1 VGFVANFL
9 ASFGKTL
16 RPQGTVFFGWYIVAS
31 AAGLQLLS
39 GLLWMQSYGVYVV
52 LLQEDFGWSKT
63 MVAGAFALARV
74 ESGVLGP
81 LQGWLVDRFGPK
93 LILTIG
99 ILLFGIGFV
108 SFSSINSL
116 LGFYLSFA
124 LIAVGS
130 SLGGFATVM
139 VSIVNWF
146 QQHRSKAVAVSQI
159 GYSLGGVAVPLLVIC
174 LEAIGW
180 RMTAFY
186 SGLVVLLVGLPLA
199 QLVRHRPADYGQVA
213 DGQYVVSTTAT
224 SHLQGVDFSARQAMA
239 TSAFWLVS
247 VGHASALLCVSVV
260 MVHLVPHLSQGL
272 GFTLTE
278 AALVVALLTGF
289 QMFGQIVG
297 GYLGDRFNKR
307 WLCIACMVVHAL
319 ALLELAY
326 ATDVTEVILFAI
338 MHGLAWGVRGPLM
351 VAIRADYFGPSAFGT
366 IMGFSSLILMFGM
379 SGGPI
384 IAGYLA
390 DLYGDYK
397 IGLVSIACAAFLG
410 SFCFVAARKPEL
422 RDRELADKAG

>member
-1 VGFVANFL
+1 VVSFL
-9 ASFGKTL
+9 TSFDKAL
-16 RPQGTVFFGWYIVAS
+16 RPKGRVFFGWYIVAS
-31 AAGLQLLS
+31 ASGLQLLS
-39 GLLWMQSYGVYVV
+39 GLLWMQSYGAYVV

-93 LILTIG
+93 SILTIG
-99 ILLFGIGFV
+99 ILIFALGFF
-108 SFSSINSL
+108 SFSAIDSM

-139 VSIVNWF
+139 VGIVNWF
-146 QQHRSKAVAVSQI
+146 RQHRSKAVAISQI
-159 GYSLGGVAVPLLVIC
+159 GYSLGGLAVPLLVIC
-174 LEAIGW
+174 LQAIGW

-186 SGLVVLLVGLPLA
+186 SGLLVLLIGLPLA
-199 QLVRHRPADYGQVA
+199 QLVRHRPADYGEVA
-213 DGQYVVSTTAT
+213 DGQSLELSTAT
-224 SHLQGVDFSARQAMA
+224 AGQSVRIDFSARQAMA

-247 VGHASALLCVSVV
+247 LGHASALLCVSVV
-260 MVHLVPHLSQGL
+260 MVHLVPHLSEGL
-272 GFTLTE
+272 GYSLTE

-297 GYLGDRFNKR
+297 GYLGDRYNKR
-307 WLCIACMVVHAL
+307 WLCIICMMIHGIAL
-319 ALLELAY
+319 WILAY
-326 ATDVTEVILFAI
+326 ASSLSEVILFAV
-338 MHGLAWGVRGPLM
+338 MHGLAWGIRGPLM

-379 SGGPI
+379 AGGPI
-384 IAGYLA
+384 IAGFMA
-390 DLYGDYK
+390 DVYGDYK
-397 IGLVSIACAAFLG
+397 VGLASLACAALLG
-410 SFCFVAARKPEL
+410 SFCFMFARKPEL
-422 RDRELADKAG
+422 LDNKETA

>member
-1 VGFVANFL
+1 MANFL
-9 ASFGKTL
+9 ASFGKAL

-39 GLLWMQSYGVYVV
+39 GLLWMQSYGAYVV

-93 LILTIG
+93 IILTIG

-124 LIAVGS
+124 FIAVGS

-146 QQHRSKAVAVSQI
+146 QQHRSKAIAVSQI

-213 DGQYVVSTTAT
+213 DGQYVVSTTVT
-224 SHLQGVDFSARQAMA
+224 SQLQGVDFSARQAMA

-326 ATDVTEVILFAI
+326 ATEVSEVILFAI

-384 IAGYLA
+384 IAGYMA

-422 RDRELADKAG
+422 RDRELTRQEG

>member
-1 VGFVANFL
+1 MANFL
-9 ASFGKTL
+9 ASFGKAL

-39 GLLWMQSYGVYVV
+39 GLLWMQSYGAYVV

-93 LILTIG
+93 IILTIG

-146 QQHRSKAVAVSQI
+146 HQHRSKAIAVSQI

-213 DGQYVVSTTAT
+213 DGQYVVSTTVT
-224 SHLQGVDFSARQAMA
+224 SQLQGVDFSARQAMA

-326 ATDVTEVILFAI
+326 ATEVSEVILFAI

-384 IAGYLA
+384 IAGYMA

-422 RDRELADKAG
+422 RDRELTRQEG

>member
-1 VGFVANFL
+1 MANFL
-9 ASFGKTL
+9 ASFGKAL
-16 RPQGTVFFGWYIVAS
+16 RPQGRVFFGWYIVAS

-39 GLLWMQSYGVYVV
+39 GLLWMQSYGAYVV

-93 LILTIG
+93 IILTIG
-99 ILLFGIGFV
+99 ILLFGIGFI

-124 LIAVGS
+124 FIAVGS

-146 QQHRSKAVAVSQI
+146 QQHRSKAIAVSQI

-213 DGQYVVSTTAT
+213 DGQYVLSTTAT
-224 SHLQGVDFSARQAMA
+224 SQLQGVDFSARQAMA

-326 ATDVTEVILFAI
+326 ATEVSEVILFAI

-384 IAGYLA
+384 IAGYMA

-422 RDRELADKAG
+422 RDRELTDQER

>member
-1 VGFVANFL
+1 MANFL
-9 ASFGKTL
+9 ASFGKAL
-16 RPQGTVFFGWYIVAS
+16 RPQGRVFFGWYIVAS

-39 GLLWMQSYGVYVV
+39 GLLWMQSYGAYVV

-93 LILTIG
+93 IILTIG

-146 QQHRSKAVAVSQI
+146 QQHRSKAIAVSQI

-199 QLVRHRPADYGQVA
+199 QLVRHRPADYGQIA

-224 SHLQGVDFSARQAMA
+224 SQLQGVDFSARQAMA

-326 ATDVTEVILFAI
+326 ATEVSEVILFAI

-384 IAGYLA
+384 IAGYMA

-422 RDRELADKAG
+422 RDRELTDQER

>member
-1 VGFVANFL
+1 MANFL
-9 ASFGKTL
+9 ASFGKAL
-16 RPQGTVFFGWYIVAS
+16 RPQGRVFFGWYIVAS

-39 GLLWMQSYGVYVV
+39 GLLWMQSYGAYVV

-93 LILTIG
+93 IILTIG
-99 ILLFGIGFV
+99 ILLFGIGFI

-124 LIAVGS
+124 FIAVGS

-146 QQHRSKAVAVSQI
+146 QQHRSKAIAVSQI

-199 QLVRHRPADYGQVA
+199 QLVRHRPADYGQIA

-224 SHLQGVDFSARQAMA
+224 SQLQGVDFSARQAMA
-239 TSAFWLVS
+239 TPAFWLVS

-307 WLCIACMVVHAL
+307 WLCIACMVVHGL

-326 ATDVTEVILFAI
+326 ATEASEVILFAI

-384 IAGYLA
+384 IAGYMA

-422 RDRELADKAG
+422 RDRELTDQER

>member
-1 VGFVANFL
+1 VANFL
-9 ASFGKTL
+9 ASFGKAL
-16 RPQGTVFFGWYIVAS
+16 RPQGRVFFGWYIVAS

-39 GLLWMQSYGVYVV
+39 GLLWMQSYGAYVV

-93 LILTIG
+93 IILTIG
-99 ILLFGIGFV
+99 ILLFGIGFI

-124 LIAVGS
+124 FIAVGS

-146 QQHRSKAVAVSQI
+146 QQHRSKAIAVSQI

-213 DGQYVVSTTAT
+213 DGQYIVSTTAT
-224 SHLQGVDFSARQAMA
+224 SQLQGVDFSARQAMA

-307 WLCIACMVVHAL
+307 WLCIACMVVHGL

-326 ATDVTEVILFAI
+326 ATEASEVILFAI

-384 IAGYLA
+384 IAGYMA

-422 RDRELADKAG
+422 RDRELTDQER

>member
-1 VGFVANFL
+1 MANFL
-9 ASFGKTL
+9 ASFGKAL

>member
-1 VGFVANFL
+1 
-9 ASFGKTL
+9 
-16 RPQGTVFFGWYIVAS
+16 
-31 AAGLQLLS
+31 
-39 GLLWMQSYGVYVV
+39 
-52 LLQEDFGWSKT
+52 
-63 MVAGAFALARV
+63 
-74 ESGVLGP
+74 
-81 LQGWLVDRFGPK
+81 GPK
-93 LILTIG
+93 IILTIG
-99 ILLFGIGFV
+99 ILLFGIGFI

-124 LIAVGS
+124 FIAVGS

-146 QQHRSKAVAVSQI
+146 QQHRSKAIAVSQI

-199 QLVRHRPADYGQVA
+199 QLVRHRPADYGQIA

-224 SHLQGVDFSARQAMA
+224 SQLQGVDFSARQAMA

-326 ATDVTEVILFAI
+326 ATEVSEVILFAI

-384 IAGYLA
+384 IAGYMA

-422 RDRELADKAG
+422 RDRELTDPER

>member
-1 VGFVANFL
+1 MANFL
-9 ASFGKTL
+9 ASFGKAL
-16 RPQGTVFFGWYIVAS
+16 RPQGRVFFGWYIVAS

-39 GLLWMQSYGVYVV
+39 GLLWMQSYGAYVV

-93 LILTIG
+93 IILTIG
-99 ILLFGIGFV
+99 ILLFGIGFI

-124 LIAVGS
+124 FIAVGS

-146 QQHRSKAVAVSQI
+146 QQHRSKAIAVSQI

-199 QLVRHRPADYGQVA
+199 QLVRHRPADYGQIA

-224 SHLQGVDFSARQAMA
+224 SQLQGVDFSARQAMA
-239 TSAFWLVS
+239 TPAFWFVS

-260 MVHLVPHLSQGL
+260 MVHLVPHLSQVL

-307 WLCIACMVVHAL
+307 WLCISCMVVHAL

-326 ATDVTEVILFAI
+326 ATEVSEVILFAI

-384 IAGYLA
+384 IAGYMA

-422 RDRELADKAG
+422 RDRELTDQER

>member
-1 VGFVANFL
+1 VANFL
-9 ASFGKTL
+9 ASFGKAL
-16 RPQGTVFFGWYIVAS
+16 RPQGRVFFGWYIVAS

-39 GLLWMQSYGVYVV
+39 GLLWMQSYGAYVV

-93 LILTIG
+93 IILTIG
-99 ILLFGIGFV
+99 ILLFGIGFI

-124 LIAVGS
+124 FIAVGS

-146 QQHRSKAVAVSQI
+146 QQHRSKAIAVSQI

-199 QLVRHRPADYGQVA
+199 QLVRHRPADYGQIA

-224 SHLQGVDFSARQAMA
+224 SQLQGVDFSARQAMA

-326 ATDVTEVILFAI
+326 ATEVSEVILFAI

-384 IAGYLA
+384 IAGYMA

-422 RDRELADKAG
+422 RDRELTDQER

>member
-1 VGFVANFL
+1 MANFL
-9 ASFGKTL
+9 ASFGKAL

-39 GLLWMQSYGVYVV
+39 GLLWMQSYGAYVV

-93 LILTIG
+93 IILTIG

-146 QQHRSKAVAVSQI
+146 HQHRSKAIAVSQI

-213 DGQYVVSTTAT
+213 DGQYVVSTTVT
-224 SHLQGVDFSARQAMA
+224 SQLQGVDFSARQAMA

-326 ATDVTEVILFAI
+326 ATEVSEVILFAI

-384 IAGYLA
+384 IAGYMA

-422 RDRELADKAG
+422 RDRELTDQER

>member
-1 VGFVANFL
+1 MANFL
-9 ASFGKTL
+9 ASFGKAL

-39 GLLWMQSYGVYVV
+39 GLLWMQSYGAYVV

-93 LILTIG
+93 IILTIG
-99 ILLFGIGFV
+99 ILLFGIGFI

-124 LIAVGS
+124 FIAVGS

-146 QQHRSKAVAVSQI
+146 HQHRSKAIAVSQI

-213 DGQYVVSTTAT
+213 DGQYVVSTTVT
-224 SHLQGVDFSARQAMA
+224 SQLQGVDFSARQAMA

-326 ATDVTEVILFAI
+326 ATEVSEVILFAI

-384 IAGYLA
+384 IAGYMA

-422 RDRELADKAG
+422 RDRELTDQER

>member
-1 VGFVANFL
+1 MANFL
-9 ASFGKTL
+9 ASFGKAL
-16 RPQGTVFFGWYIVAS
+16 RPQGRVFFGWYIVAS

-39 GLLWMQSYGVYVV
+39 GLLWMQSYGAYVV

-93 LILTIG
+93 IILTIG
-99 ILLFGIGFV
+99 ILLFGIGFI

-124 LIAVGS
+124 FIAVGS

-146 QQHRSKAVAVSQI
+146 QQHRSKAIAVSQI

-213 DGQYVVSTTAT
+213 DGQYIVSTTAT
-224 SHLQGVDFSARQAMA
+224 SQLQGVDFSARQAMA
-239 TSAFWLVS
+239 TPAFWLVS

-326 ATDVTEVILFAI
+326 ATEVSEVILFAI

-384 IAGYLA
+384 IAGYMA

-422 RDRELADKAG
+422 RDRELTDQER

>member
-1 VGFVANFL
+1 VANFL
-9 ASFGKTL
+9 ASFGKAL

-39 GLLWMQSYGVYVV
+39 GLLWMQSYGAYVV

-93 LILTIG
+93 IILTIG

-146 QQHRSKAVAVSQI
+146 HQHRSKAIAVSQI

-213 DGQYVVSTTAT
+213 DGQYVVSTTVT
-224 SHLQGVDFSARQAMA
+224 SQLQGVDFSARQAMA

-326 ATDVTEVILFAI
+326 ATEVSEVILFAI

-384 IAGYLA
+384 IAGYMA

-422 RDRELADKAG
+422 RDRELTDQER

>member
-1 VGFVANFL
+1 MANFL
-9 ASFGKTL
+9 ASFGKAL
-16 RPQGTVFFGWYIVAS
+16 RPQGRVFFGWYIVAS

-39 GLLWMQSYGVYVV
+39 GLLWMQSYGAYVV

-93 LILTIG
+93 IILTIG
-99 ILLFGIGFV
+99 ILLFGIGFI

-124 LIAVGS
+124 FIAVGS

-146 QQHRSKAVAVSQI
+146 QQHRSKAIAVSQI

-199 QLVRHRPADYGQVA
+199 QLVRHRPADYGQIA

-224 SHLQGVDFSARQAMA
+224 SQLQGVDFSARQAMA

-326 ATDVTEVILFAI
+326 ATEVSEVILFAI

-384 IAGYLA
+384 IAGYMA

-422 RDRELADKAG
+422 RDRELTRQEG

>member
-9 ASFGKTL
+9 ASFGKAL
-16 RPQGTVFFGWYIVAS
+16 RPQGRVFFGWYIVAS

-39 GLLWMQSYGVYVV
+39 GLLWMQSYGAYVV

-93 LILTIG
+93 IILTIG
-99 ILLFGIGFV
+99 ILLFGIGFI

-124 LIAVGS
+124 FIAVGS

-146 QQHRSKAVAVSQI
+146 QQHRSKAIAVSQI

-199 QLVRHRPADYGQVA
+199 QLVRHRPADYGQIA

-224 SHLQGVDFSARQAMA
+224 SQLQGVDFSARQAMA
-239 TSAFWLVS
+239 TPAFWLVS

-326 ATDVTEVILFAI
+326 ATEVSEVILFAI

-384 IAGYLA
+384 IAGYMA

-422 RDRELADKAG
+422 RDRELTDQER

>member
-1 VGFVANFL
+1 MANFL
-9 ASFGKTL
+9 ASFGKAL
-16 RPQGTVFFGWYIVAS
+16 RPQGRVFFGWYIVAS

-39 GLLWMQSYGVYVV
+39 GLLWMQSYGAYVV

-93 LILTIG
+93 IILTIG
-99 ILLFGIGFV
+99 ILLFGIGFI

-124 LIAVGS
+124 FIAVGS

-146 QQHRSKAVAVSQI
+146 QQHRSKAIAVSQI

-199 QLVRHRPADYGQVA
+199 QLVRHRPADYGQIA

-224 SHLQGVDFSARQAMA
+224 SQLQGVDFSARQAMA

-326 ATDVTEVILFAI
+326 ATEVSEVILFAI

-351 VAIRADYFGPSAFGT
+351 VAIRADYFGPSAFGRWFE
-366 IMGFSSLILMFGM
+366 I
-379 SGGPI
+379 
-384 IAGYLA
+384 
-390 DLYGDYK
+390 
-397 IGLVSIACAAFLG
+397 
-410 SFCFVAARKPEL
+410 RN
-422 RDRELADKAG
+422 

>member
-1 VGFVANFL
+1 MANFL
-9 ASFGKTL
+9 ASFGKAL
-16 RPQGTVFFGWYIVAS
+16 RPQGRVFFGWYIVAS

-39 GLLWMQSYGVYVV
+39 GLLWMQSYGAYVV

-93 LILTIG
+93 IILTIG
-99 ILLFGIGFV
+99 ILLFGIGFI

-124 LIAVGS
+124 FIAVGS

-146 QQHRSKAVAVSQI
+146 QQHRSKAIAVSQI

-186 SGLVVLLVGLPLA
+186 SGLGVLLVGLPLA

-213 DGQYVVSTTAT
+213 DGQYIVSTTAT
-224 SHLQGVDFSARQAMA
+224 SQLQGVDFSARQAMA

-307 WLCIACMVVHAL
+307 WLCIACMVVHGL

-326 ATDVTEVILFAI
+326 ATEASEVILFAI

-384 IAGYLA
+384 IAGYMA

-422 RDRELADKAG
+422 RDRELTDQER

>member
-1 VGFVANFL
+1 VANFL
-9 ASFGKTL
+9 ASFGKAL
-16 RPQGTVFFGWYIVAS
+16 RPQGRVFFGWYIVAS

-39 GLLWMQSYGVYVV
+39 GLLWMQSYGAYVV

-81 LQGWLVDRFGPK
+81 LQGWLVDRVGPK
-93 LILTIG
+93 IILTIG
-99 ILLFGIGFV
+99 ILLFGIGFI

-124 LIAVGS
+124 FIAVGS

-146 QQHRSKAVAVSQI
+146 QQHRSKAIAVSQI

-199 QLVRHRPADYGQVA
+199 QLVRHRPADYGQIA

-224 SHLQGVDFSARQAMA
+224 SQLQGVDFSARQAMA
-239 TSAFWLVS
+239 TPAFWLVS

-326 ATDVTEVILFAI
+326 ATEVSEVILFAI

-384 IAGYLA
+384 IAGYMA

-422 RDRELADKAG
+422 RDRELTDQER

>member
-1 VGFVANFL
+1 MANLL
-9 ASFGKTL
+9 ASFGKAL

-39 GLLWMQSYGVYVV
+39 GLLWMQSYGAYVV

-93 LILTIG
+93 IILTIG

-146 QQHRSKAVAVSQI
+146 HQHRSKAIAVSQI

-213 DGQYVVSTTAT
+213 DGQYVVSTTVT
-224 SHLQGVDFSARQAMA
+224 SQLQGVDFSARQAMA

-326 ATDVTEVILFAI
+326 ATEVSEVILFAI

-384 IAGYLA
+384 IAGYMA

-422 RDRELADKAG
+422 RDRELTRQEG

>member
-1 VGFVANFL
+1 MANFL
-9 ASFGKTL
+9 ASFGKAL
-16 RPQGTVFFGWYIVAS
+16 RPQGRVFFGWYIVAS

-39 GLLWMQSYGVYVV
+39 GLLWMQSYGAYVV

-93 LILTIG
+93 IILTIG
-99 ILLFGIGFV
+99 ILLFGIGFI

-124 LIAVGS
+124 FIAVGS

-146 QQHRSKAVAVSQI
+146 QQHRSKAIAVSQI

-199 QLVRHRPADYGQVA
+199 QLVRHRPADYGQIA

-224 SHLQGVDFSARQAMA
+224 SQLQGVDFSARQAMA
-239 TSAFWLVS
+239 TPAFWLVS

-326 ATDVTEVILFAI
+326 ATEASEVILFAI

-384 IAGYLA
+384 IAGYMA

-422 RDRELADKAG
+422 RDRELTDQER

>member
-1 VGFVANFL
+1 MANFL

>member
-1 VGFVANFL
+1 MANFL
-9 ASFGKTL
+9 ASFGKAL
-16 RPQGTVFFGWYIVAS
+16 RPQGRVFFGWYIVAS

-39 GLLWMQSYGVYVV
+39 GLLWMQSYGAYVV

-93 LILTIG
+93 IILTIG
-99 ILLFGIGFV
+99 ILLFGIGFI

-124 LIAVGS
+124 FIAVGS

-146 QQHRSKAVAVSQI
+146 QQHRSKAIAVSQI

-199 QLVRHRPADYGQVA
+199 QLVRHRPADYGQIA

-224 SHLQGVDFSARQAMA
+224 SQLQGVDFSARQAMA
-239 TSAFWLVS
+239 TTAFWLVS

-326 ATDVTEVILFAI
+326 ATEVSEVILFAI

-384 IAGYLA
+384 IAGYMA

-422 RDRELADKAG
+422 RDRELTDQER

>member
-1 VGFVANFL
+1 VANFL
-9 ASFGKTL
+9 ASFGKAL
-16 RPQGTVFFGWYIVAS
+16 RPQGRVFFGWYIVAS

-39 GLLWMQSYGVYVV
+39 GLLWMQSYGAYVV

-93 LILTIG
+93 IILTIG
-99 ILLFGIGFV
+99 ILLFGIGFI

-124 LIAVGS
+124 FIAVGS

-146 QQHRSKAVAVSQI
+146 QQHRSKAIAVSQI

-199 QLVRHRPADYGQVA
+199 QLVRHRPADYGQIA

-224 SHLQGVDFSARQAMA
+224 SQLQGVDFSARQAMA
-239 TSAFWLVS
+239 TPAFWLVS

-326 ATDVTEVILFAI
+326 ATEVSEVILFAI

-384 IAGYLA
+384 IAGYMA

-422 RDRELADKAG
+422 RDRELTDQER

>member
-1 VGFVANFL
+1 MANFL
-9 ASFGKTL
+9 ASFGKAL
-16 RPQGTVFFGWYIVAS
+16 RPQGRVFFGWYIVAS

-39 GLLWMQSYGVYVV
+39 GLLWMQSYGAYVV

-93 LILTIG
+93 IILTIG
-99 ILLFGIGFV
+99 ILLFGIGFI

-124 LIAVGS
+124 FIAVGS

-146 QQHRSKAVAVSQI
+146 QQHRSKAIAVSQI

-213 DGQYVVSTTAT
+213 DGQYIVSTTAT
-224 SHLQGVDFSARQAMA
+224 SQLQGVDFSARQAMA

-307 WLCIACMVVHAL
+307 WLCIACMVVHGL

-326 ATDVTEVILFAI
+326 ATEASEVILFAI

-384 IAGYLA
+384 IAGYMA

-422 RDRELADKAG
+422 RDRELTDQER

>member
-1 VGFVANFL
+1 MANFL
-9 ASFGKTL
+9 ASFGKAL
-16 RPQGTVFFGWYIVAS
+16 RPQGRVFFGWYIVAS

-39 GLLWMQSYGVYVV
+39 GLLWMQSYGAYVV

-93 LILTIG
+93 IILTIG
-99 ILLFGIGFV
+99 ILLFGIGFI

-124 LIAVGS
+124 FIAVGS

-146 QQHRSKAVAVSQI
+146 QQHRSKAIAVSQI

-224 SHLQGVDFSARQAMA
+224 SQLQGVDFSARQAMA

-326 ATDVTEVILFAI
+326 ATQVSEVILFAI

-384 IAGYLA
+384 IAGYMA

-422 RDRELADKAG
+422 RDRALTDQER

>member
-1 VGFVANFL
+1 MANFL
-9 ASFGKTL
+9 ASFGKAL
-16 RPQGTVFFGWYIVAS
+16 RPQGRVFFGWYIVAS

-39 GLLWMQSYGVYVV
+39 GLLWMQSYGAYVV

-93 LILTIG
+93 IILTIG
-99 ILLFGIGFV
+99 ILLFGIGFI

-124 LIAVGS
+124 FIAVGS

-146 QQHRSKAVAVSQI
+146 QQHRSKAIAVSQI

-224 SHLQGVDFSARQAMA
+224 SQLQGVDFSARQAMA

-326 ATDVTEVILFAI
+326 ATEVSEVILFAI

-384 IAGYLA
+384 IAGYMA

-422 RDRELADKAG
+422 RDRELTDQER

>member
-1 VGFVANFL
+1 VANFL
-9 ASFGKTL
+9 ASFGKAL
-16 RPQGTVFFGWYIVAS
+16 RPQGRVFFGWYIVAS

-39 GLLWMQSYGVYVV
+39 GLLWMQSYGAYVV

-93 LILTIG
+93 IILTIG

-124 LIAVGS
+124 FIAVGS

-146 QQHRSKAVAVSQI
+146 QQHRSKAIAVSQI

-199 QLVRHRPADYGQVA
+199 QLVRHRPADYGQIA

-224 SHLQGVDFSARQAMA
+224 SQLQGVDFSARQAMA
-239 TSAFWLVS
+239 TPAFWLVS

-326 ATDVTEVILFAI
+326 ATEVSEVILFAI

-384 IAGYLA
+384 IAGYMA

-422 RDRELADKAG
+422 RDRELTDQER

>member
-1 VGFVANFL
+1 MANFL
-9 ASFGKTL
+9 ASFGKAL
-16 RPQGTVFFGWYIVAS
+16 RPQGRVFFGWYIVAS

-39 GLLWMQSYGVYVV
+39 GLLWMQSYGAYVV

-93 LILTIG
+93 IILTIG
-99 ILLFGIGFV
+99 ILLFGIGFI

-124 LIAVGS
+124 FIAVGS

-146 QQHRSKAVAVSQI
+146 QQHRSKAIAVSQI

-199 QLVRHRPADYGQVA
+199 QLVRHRPADYGQIA

-224 SHLQGVDFSARQAMA
+224 SQLQGVDFSARQAMA
-239 TSAFWLVS
+239 TPAFWLVS

-326 ATDVTEVILFAI
+326 ATEVSEVILFAI

-384 IAGYLA
+384 IAGYMA

-422 RDRELADKAG
+422 RDRELTDQER

>member
-1 VGFVANFL
+1 MANFL
-9 ASFGKTL
+9 ASFGKAL
-16 RPQGTVFFGWYIVAS
+16 RPQGRVFFGWYIVAS

-39 GLLWMQSYGVYVV
+39 GLLWMQSYGAYVV

-93 LILTIG
+93 IILTIG

-124 LIAVGS
+124 FIAVGS

-146 QQHRSKAVAVSQI
+146 QQHRSKAIAVSQI

-199 QLVRHRPADYGQVA
+199 QLVRHRPADYGQIA

-224 SHLQGVDFSARQAMA
+224 SQLQGVDFSARQAMA
-239 TSAFWLVS
+239 TPAFWLVS

-326 ATDVTEVILFAI
+326 ATEVSEVILFAI

-384 IAGYLA
+384 IAGYMA

-422 RDRELADKAG
+422 RDRELTDQER

>member
-1 VGFVANFL
+1 MANFL
-9 ASFGKTL
+9 ASFGKAL
-16 RPQGTVFFGWYIVAS
+16 RPQGRVFFGWYIVAS

-39 GLLWMQSYGVYVV
+39 GLLWMQSYGAYVV

-93 LILTIG
+93 IILTIG
-99 ILLFGIGFV
+99 ILLFGIGFI

-146 QQHRSKAVAVSQI
+146 QQHRSKAIAVSQI

-213 DGQYVVSTTAT
+213 DGQYVVSTTVT
-224 SHLQGVDFSARQAMA
+224 SQLQGVDFSARQAMA

-326 ATDVTEVILFAI
+326 ATEVSEVILFAI

-384 IAGYLA
+384 IAGYMA

-422 RDRELADKAG
+422 RDRELTDQER

>member
-1 VGFVANFL
+1 MANFL
-9 ASFGKTL
+9 ASFGKAL
-16 RPQGTVFFGWYIVAS
+16 RPQGRVFFGWYIVAS

-39 GLLWMQSYGVYVV
+39 GLLWMQSYGAYVV

-93 LILTIG
+93 IILTIG
-99 ILLFGIGFV
+99 ILLFGIGFI

-124 LIAVGS
+124 FIAVGS

-146 QQHRSKAVAVSQI
+146 QQHRSKAIAVSQI

-199 QLVRHRPADYGQVA
+199 QLVRHRPADYGQIA

-224 SHLQGVDFSARQAMA
+224 SQLQGVDFSARQAMA
-239 TSAFWLVS
+239 TPAFWFVS

-326 ATDVTEVILFAI
+326 ATEVSEVILFAI

-384 IAGYLA
+384 IAGYMA

-422 RDRELADKAG
+422 RDRELTDQER

>member
-1 VGFVANFL
+1 MANFL
-9 ASFGKTL
+9 ASFGKAL
-16 RPQGTVFFGWYIVAS
+16 RPQGRVFFGWYIVAS

-39 GLLWMQSYGVYVV
+39 GLLWMQSYGAYVV

-93 LILTIG
+93 IILTIG
-99 ILLFGIGFV
+99 ILLFGIGFI

-124 LIAVGS
+124 FIAVGS

-146 QQHRSKAVAVSQI
+146 QQHRSKAIAVSQI

-199 QLVRHRPADYGQVA
+199 QLVRHRPADYGQIA

-224 SHLQGVDFSARQAMA
+224 SQLQGVDFSARQAMA

-307 WLCIACMVVHAL
+307 WLCIACMVVHGL

-326 ATDVTEVILFAI
+326 ATEVSEVILFAI

-384 IAGYLA
+384 IAGYMA

-422 RDRELADKAG
+422 RDRELTDQER